1 MRNKIKKIL
10 LIILL
15 TTPGPAFSN
24 PEILGKFSTV
34 SETEC
39 NSEIH
44 FQKNAKGVFLES
56 CRRRDGTY
64 KDDIHRTIISWHIK
78 DKKIIVNINGINE
91 TFTYDDKLSCAYFGK
106 DGNANGLV
114 GFDLFFWRKPIT
126 CK

>member
-1 MRNKIKKIL
+1 MMVVRVAYL
-10 LIILL
+10 
-15 TTPGPAFSN
+15 FSN
-24 PEILGKFSTV
+24 PGFLLQQLP
-34 SETEC
+34 
-39 NSEIH
+39 